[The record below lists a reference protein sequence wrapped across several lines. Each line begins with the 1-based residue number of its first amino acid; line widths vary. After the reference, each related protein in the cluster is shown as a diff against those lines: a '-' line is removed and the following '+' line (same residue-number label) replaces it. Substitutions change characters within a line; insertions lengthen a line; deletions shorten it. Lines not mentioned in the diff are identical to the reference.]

1 MSKFLTTG
9 QAASICSVTPDTVL
23 KWIRSGQM
31 PARRTPGGHH
41 RIDRKDLD
49 TFLAPSEP
57 QPVKA
62 DPAPICFAEQAA
74 LEAPASEPNRRYC
87 WEYNGKGGVREECL
101 ACAVYLMR
109 AHRCYEVAKLAPDA
123 VHSRIYCEGSCEA
136 CDYFQEVHAQ
146 RTNVL
151 VITKDPV
158 LTQKLRTD
166 AGSGDF
172 NLEITDCEYNCSA
185 VVNDFKPDF
194 AIVDC
199 LLGRDVSR
207 DISNHLMQD
216 PRIPYVRVVLAGGA
230 DSLPHECDKEV
241 FALMGRPFDIREIS
255 ECINGFEDGSR
266 NHQEDSASLEPAG
279 EGIPAQR

>member
-1 MSKFLTTG
+1 MSKHLTTG

-23 KWIRSGQM
+23 KWIRSGHL

-41 RIDRKDLD
+41 RIDREDLD
-49 TFLAPSEP
+49 RFLEPSELRP
-57 QPVKA
+57 AKA
-62 DPAPICFAEQAA
+62 DSAPICFAEQAGVERSA
-74 LEAPASEPNRRYC
+74 LEPHLRYC
-87 WEYNGKGGVREECL
+87 WDYNGNGGVREECL

-109 AHRCYEVAKLAPDA
+109 AHRCYEVAKLAPEA
-123 VHSRIYCEGSCEA
+123 VLARIYCEGSCEA
-136 CDYFQEVHAQ
+136 CDYFKAVHAQ

-158 LTQKLRTD
+158 LTQELQAN
-166 AGSGDF
+166 AGSADF

-216 PRIPYVRVVLAGGA
+216 PRIPYVRVVLAGSA
-230 DSLPHECDKEV
+230 DSIPNECDEEV
-241 FALMGRPFDIREIS
+241 FALIGRPFEIREIS
-255 ECINGFEDGSR
+255 ECINGFEDGSQK
-266 NHQEDSASLEPAG
+266 HQAASLGTAG
-279 EGIPAQR
+279 EKNPAQR